1 MVNISVI
8 NGLVFF
14 GCHFGVVNCLDLV
27 PISEIGVVCC
37 LYFIVVIISLGCC

>member
-27 PISEIGVVCC
+27 PINATQ
-37 LYFIVVIISLGCC
+37 